1 MLSRRNLSLVWIDT
15 KCDYPTY
22 GELTD
27 SRLYHSNYD
36 VSLPLAAVY
45 LKSYLDKMRPK
56 IKFTY
61 HPRRLYHAQGRQY
74 SLDDLVRD
82 GDVVLTSCST
92 ADSGDARKI
101 LAAAKAADRTTVV
114 GGIYPRFCA
123 SDILDWETADYIC
136 TGEGEE
142 ALVRI
147 IDEIAEGAVPSEF
160 PGIVTPALS
169 RYHPAHLIDLTDLPD
184 PDYSI
189 FPIAEFT
196 PYMNSAYILATRGC
210 PAPCHFCTS
219 ARLYGFSYRMRPV
232 DSVVRELSQLYE
244 RGFRKITLA
253 DDTVLVN
260 QEWASTLFEEIAH
273 KNPGY
278 RLKIRARAD
287 ELSRDMISRMVDAGV
302 EIVQFGV
309 ESIQISTRLS
319 MHKRL
324 EQKAI
329 EDAFN
334 LILSEPGL
342 LANPL
347 YMLAYPGETWSD
359 CEVNASYIKTAGADK
374 RVITYLSF
382 TTPYPGTGFAKTLG
396 SSNGVLLTRDLR
408 YYTNKFPVFI
418 PSTMLTD
425 GPLPALNRLVACYN
439 EITSSLNQSVRI
451 HRPIPEEFFSDI
463 RISNVWR

>member
-1 MLSRRNLSLVWIDT
+1 
-15 KCDYPTY
+15 
-22 GELTD
+22 
-27 SRLYHSNYD
+27 
-36 VSLPLAAVY
+36 
-45 LKSYLDKMRPK
+45 
-56 IKFTY
+56 
-61 HPRRLYHAQGRQY
+61 
-74 SLDDLVRD
+74 
-82 GDVVLTSCST
+82 
-92 ADSGDARKI
+92 
-101 LAAAKAADRTTVV
+101 
-114 GGIYPRFCA
+114 
-123 SDILDWETADYIC
+123 
-136 TGEGEE
+136 
-142 ALVRI
+142 
-147 IDEIAEGAVPSEF
+147 
-160 PGIVTPALS
+160 
-169 RYHPAHLIDLTDLPD
+169 
-184 PDYSI
+184 
-189 FPIAEFT
+189 
-196 PYMNSAYILATRGC
+196 
-210 PAPCHFCTS
+210 
-219 ARLYGFSYRMRPV
+219 MRPV